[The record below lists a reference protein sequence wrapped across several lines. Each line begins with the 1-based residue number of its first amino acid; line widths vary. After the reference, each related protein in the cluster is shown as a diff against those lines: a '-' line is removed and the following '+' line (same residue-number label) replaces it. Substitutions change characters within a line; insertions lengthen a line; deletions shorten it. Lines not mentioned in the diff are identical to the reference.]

1 MEDSILKYGNE
12 ELLVEYSRL
21 FIGPFGVIAP
31 PYGSVYL
38 DGERRVMGDS
48 TMKVIGMYRNEGLS
62 GSVDA
67 RELPDH
73 VAVELEFM
81 SYLVFAE
88 IKALE
93 ASDLRAAIEA
103 VAKQERFSAEFL
115 RRWIPPFCERIKE
128 NAENDFYTALA
139 QCASTFIGSYRP
151 ADLRDAA
158 GEGPLAASG

>member
-1 MEDSILKYGNE
+1 
-12 ELLVEYSRL
+12 
-21 FIGPFGVIAP
+21 
-31 PYGSVYL
+31 
-38 DGERRVMGDS
+38 MGDS
-48 TMKVIGMYRNEGLS
+48 TMKVIGMYRKEGLS

-115 RRWIPPFCERIKE
+115 RSELPDHVAVELEFMSYLVFAEIK
-128 NAENDFYTALA
+128 ALE
-139 QCASTFIGSYRP
+139 AS
-151 ADLRDAA
+151 DLRAA
-158 GEGPLAASG
+158 IEAVAKQERFSAEFL